1 MITQRCLPLCNPL
14 HHQYRAKRVYNSM
27 DDDSLLIRLSILSSG
42 YGYYGDLRTRKAI
55 SCLLKLESNSARLA

>member
-1 MITQRCLPLCNPL
+1 
-14 HHQYRAKRVYNSM
+14 M